1 MIQTYHGI
9 KNETMYK
16 SLILLFKE
24 LLFSKVPDSSIKIP
38 NSLIL
43 ALCQYIKNGEE
54 IAPPV
59 TDHVFQR
66 IP

>member
-1 MIQTYHGI
+1 
-9 KNETMYK
+9 MYK